1 MLKVEMIPT
10 GMLAENCY
18 IVYAETTKNAFIIDP
33 GDEGEKIA
41 RFIEQNKLTPKF
53 IINTHGHFDHIGA
66 VEYLKEKYQIPFYL
80 HKADVEL
87 VKNHETLFGMPE
99 EEVSVENI
107 EMLLEG
113 EEIFEFEEESIQV
126 IATPGHTRG
135 GICLYLAKSDVLFT
149 GDTLFMGTI
158 GRTDLKGG
166 NYSELIL
173 SVNERLKEIPDT
185 TVVYPGH
192 GDKTTMGY
200 ERRYN
205 QYFDL

>member
-1 MLKVEMIPT
+1 MLMVKTLPT

-18 IVYAETTKNAFIIDP
+18 IVYSEETRNAFIVDP
-33 GDEGEKIA
+33 GDEGEMLA
-41 RFIEQNKLTPKF
+41 QFIDDNQLKPLF

-66 VEYLKEKYQIPFYL
+66 VEYLKARYNLPFYL
-80 HKADVEL
+80 HKADLDL
-87 VKNHETLFGMPE
+87 VKKGEIIFGMKE
-99 EEVSVENI
+99 EQAKVEKI
-107 EMLLEG
+107 DTLLEG
-113 EEIFEFEEESIQV
+113 EERISFEDEEIQV

-135 GICLYLAKSDVLFT
+135 GVCLYLSKSDVLFT
-149 GDTLFMGTI
+149 GDTLFLGTI

-185 TVVYPGH
+185 AVVYPGH
-192 GDKTTMGY
+192 GEKTTMGY
-200 ERRYN
+200 ERQYN